1 MKKTHPKPELK
12 MGTVVW
18 RAAFPWLPATEK
30 WEEPVVY
37 GDTGQFKELF
47 SLLKAYYRNITLDT
61 AFPYI
66 PSDAKLTDIS
76 FHVYSAMTVV
86 SKNPVHTWA
95 DVADRDVDV
104 LFPSATS
111 AATAGKPSAQR
122 AVANALNT
130 LSRLNIAHA
139 VTAALDADRQ
149 VRRRKRTSPK
159 RRNAAGRK
167 GAPRDKKQQKRDEQQ
182 EHKQQ
187 QKRDLIALAK
197 SEVLVIPVVARP
209 LLHDAA
215 MWLTQAGRWDEPILD
230 APAAVLDDYTA
241 KVVER
246 LRTLTPEDIIGP
258 PRSTHTP
265 AYRLTL
271 MAQELDETLCDVAV
285 GRVFAGEL
293 ETVSHYV
300 SRYGVSATT
309 VINWTNKVRSEFI
322 DAIVADTELHAFFHT
337 VALVAHTTPS
347 LDDMLAQF
355 PSLSMRVGYIDA
367 PVWRVVERLSA
378 WFGWGSVHGFTVKD
392 GAVVPHAARRAKL
405 ARRTPEPDK
414 VWQDTATDASPE
426 LHESGQSAPSR
437 VYNHADT
444 WEDIYDQG

>member
-12 MGTVVW
+12 MGTVIW

-30 WEEPVVY
+30 WEGPIVY
-37 GDTGQFKELF
+37 GDTDQFKELF

-76 FHVYSAMTVV
+76 FHVYSAVTVA

-111 AATAGKPSAQR
+111 AGKPSAQR
-122 AVANALNT
+122 AVANSLNT
-130 LSRLNIAHA
+130 LSRLNIAYA
-139 VTAALDADRQ
+139 VTAALDTDRQ
-149 VRRRKRTSPK
+149 TTRRKRTSPQ
-159 RRNAAGRK
+159 RRNATGRK

-182 EHKQQ
+182 ERKVQ
-187 QKRDLIALAK
+187 QKRELIAIAK
-197 SEVLVIPVVARP
+197 SEVHVIPVVARP

-215 MWLTQAGRWDEPILD
+215 MWLAQAGRWDEPILD
-230 APAAVLDDYTA
+230 APDAVLDDYTA
-241 KVVER
+241 KVIER
-246 LRTLTPEDIIGP
+246 LRALTPEDIIGP

-271 MAQELDETLCDVAV
+271 IAQELDETLCDVAV
-285 GRVFAGEL
+285 GRVFADEL
-293 ETVSHYV
+293 ETVTHYV

-309 VINWTNKVRSEFI
+309 VTNWTNKVRSEFI
-322 DAIVADTELHAFFHT
+322 GAIVADTELHAFFHT
-337 VALVAHTTPS
+337 VAIASRTTPS
-347 LDDMLAQF
+347 LGDLLAQF
-355 PSLSMRVGYIDA
+355 PALSLRVGYIDA
-367 PVWRVVERLSA
+367 PVWRVVERLST
-378 WFGWGSVHGFTVKD
+378 WFGWSGVHGFTVKD

-414 VWQDTATDASPE
+414 VWQDTATHASPE

-437 VYNHADT
+437 IYNHADT
-444 WEDIYDQG
+444 WEDIYDQD

>member
-1 MKKTHPKPELK
+1 MKKTSPKPELK
-12 MGTVVW
+12 MGTVIW

-30 WEEPVVY
+30 WEGPIVY
-37 GDTGQFKELF
+37 GDTDQFKELF
-47 SLLKAYYRNITLDT
+47 SLLKAHYRNITLDT

-76 FHVYSAMTVV
+76 FHVYSAVTVA

-95 DVADRDVDV
+95 DVAGCDVDV
-104 LFPSATS
+104 LFPPVTS
-111 AATAGKPSAQR
+111 SGKPSAQR

-130 LSRLNIAHA
+130 LSRLNIAYA
-139 VTAALDADRQ
+139 VTAALDTDRQ
-149 VRRRKRTSPK
+149 TTRRKRTSQK
-159 RRNAAGRK
+159 RRGATKRK
-167 GAPRDKKQQKRDEQQ
+167 GPAREKER
-182 EHKQQ
+182 KQQ
-187 QKRDLIALAK
+187 QKRELIAIAK
-197 SEVLVIPVVARP
+197 SEVHVIPVVARP

-215 MWLTQAGRWDEPILD
+215 MWLAQAGRWDEPILD
-230 APAAVLDDYTA
+230 APDAVLDDYTA
-241 KVVER
+241 KVIER
-246 LRTLTPEDIIGP
+246 LRALTPEDIIGP

-271 MAQELDETLCDVAV
+271 IAQELDDTLCDVAV
-285 GRVFAGEL
+285 GRVFSDEL
-293 ETVSHYV
+293 ETVPHCV

-309 VINWTNKVRSEFI
+309 ITNWTNKVRSEFI

-337 VALVAHTTPS
+337 VAIASRTTPP
-347 LDDMLAQF
+347 LGDLLAQF
-355 PSLSMRVGYIDA
+355 PALSLRVGYIDA
-367 PVWRVVERLSA
+367 PVWRVVERLST
-378 WFGWGSVHGFTVKD
+378 WFGWSGVHGFTVKD
-392 GAVVPHAARRAKL
+392 GAVVPNAARRAKL

-444 WEDIYDQG
+444 WEDIYDQD